1 MLANWRLPAACL
13 AMITMLMTVGC
24 GGGDEGT
31 PAAINGPEQGDAK
44 PAADPATGNAE
55 DPASDPQHPMVVL
68 ETSLGKITL
77 QLDQQKAPITVD
89 NFLQYVES
97 GHYDGTIFHQLIKDQ
112 PKVVIGGAFTAD
124 RQEKPTHTSIYCEAH
139 NGLSNRRGTIAMARE
154 PGNVHSATSY
164 FFINLSDNQEELDHK
179 DRTPEGYG
187 YCVFGEV
194 VDGIDVLDKILE
206 VQVEDRPE
214 FERTPVEDIT
224 IDSAYRPEQNPVR

>member
-1 MLANWRLPAACL
+1 MRANWKLPVACL
-13 AMITMLMTVGC
+13 ATITLLMTAGC
-24 GGGDEGT
+24 GGDDEGT
-31 PAAINGPEQGDAK
+31 PAAINGPQGEGTQADT
-44 PAADPATGNAE
+44 DPAGE
-55 DPASDPQHPMVVL
+55 SVEEPLPDPKHPLVVL

-77 QLDQQKAPITVD
+77 QLDRQNAPITVD
-89 NFLQYVES
+89 NFLQYVET

-124 RQEKPTHTSIYCEAH
+124 RKEKPARTSIYCEAH
-139 NGLSNRRGTIAMARE
+139 NGLSNRRGTVTMARQ

-194 VDGIDVLDKILE
+194 VDGMDVLDKILE
-206 VQVEDRPE
+206 VEVEDLPE
-214 FERTPVEDIT
+214 FERAPVEDIT
-224 IDSAYRPEQNPVR
+224 IDAAYRLE